1 MNVEASNALAIGL
14 IMGFGTLGPALGIG
28 LIGSKALEA
37 VGRNPE
43 ATDKIQ
49 TLMIL
54 AIAFAEAIGIFAL
67 VVALILKFVEKREHK
82 INEGLEYAEKMQ
94 QEYQNLEEKTKEE
107 IEKAKK
113 EASKIIEDTR
123 LTAVKIGNE
132 MKAKATTDA
141 EGIVKQ
147 AKLQLDKDRKE
158 LKETIKQDVSEIIES
173 ALTKIGL
180 EATTENKKKSIEQ
193 AIEQL

>member
-28 LIGSKALEA
+28 LIGSKAVEA

-67 VVALILKFVEKREHK
+67 VVALILKFV
-82 INEGLEYAEKMQ
+82 A
-94 QEYQNLEEKTKEE
+94 
-107 IEKAKK
+107 
-113 EASKIIEDTR
+113 
-123 LTAVKIGNE
+123 
-132 MKAKATTDA
+132 
-141 EGIVKQ
+141 
-147 AKLQLDKDRKE
+147 
-158 LKETIKQDVSEIIES
+158 
-173 ALTKIGL
+173 
-180 EATTENKKKSIEQ
+180 
-193 AIEQL
+193 